1 MALHYASTHTGMSID
16 TYTPRYE
23 APLLTIV
30 VAAYNVEGYIEE
42 ALASVLRQPYGDAIR
57 LVVVDD
63 GSTDDTYA
71 AVQAAMKR
79 DGRKHVELIRQENAG
94 VSAARNRGLAA
105 VNTPYVGFLDGDD
118 IYLDGF
124 SAAVVPQLA
133 DLAWDIVEY
142 NVTIIDDDGRRLED
156 LEIVPAGNEGGK
168 RMDDAGRRQFVD
180 LFHTFVWARVFRT
193 SLFGIASFPVARHYE
208 DMAVMPSIYMRA
220 HSVFRIGTPLLGY
233 RRRFGSITQ
242 RASLRDL
249 RDLRTNGLEALA
261 QCSHSEAADFWLRV
275 FNNNFER
282 ACHVGA
288 RVDRGSFREALD
300 ILFAMAADRREA
312 YSDQGQATPRHNA
325 ELGRLHLK
333 VGMDR
338 LVHLLKR
345 MVKKA
350 LRRRLDRQAR
360 PRRQSSY

>member
-1 MALHYASTHTGMSID
+1 
-16 TYTPRYE
+16 
-23 APLLTIV
+23 
-30 VAAYNVEGYIEE
+30 
-42 ALASVLRQPYGDAIR
+42 
-57 LVVVDD
+57 
-63 GSTDDTYA
+63 
-71 AVQAAMKR
+71 
-79 DGRKHVELIRQENAG
+79 
-94 VSAARNRGLAA
+94 
-105 VNTPYVGFLDGDD
+105 
-118 IYLDGF
+118 
-124 SAAVVPQLA
+124 
-133 DLAWDIVEY
+133 
-142 NVTIIDDDGRRLED
+142 
-156 LEIVPAGNEGGK
+156 
-168 RMDDAGRRQFVD
+168 
-180 LFHTFVWARVFRT
+180 
-193 SLFGIASFPVARHYE
+193 
-208 DMAVMPSIYMRA
+208 MAVMPSIYMRA